1 VGPNTAAG
9 ILPIGPFARAKIRA
23 PCRRVVSAF
32 GREYGDRML
41 DKLDRPTRLR
51 LLRILAAA
59 AWVDGEVQDA
69 EREFFAGLIE
79 KLPMA
84 DDERALALGYLD
96 SPPHPA
102 EADPTKI
109 SPDHRRALMD
119 MIWRIVAADGV
130 VADEEKDAVKD
141 LEEILL
147 A

>member
-1 VGPNTAAG
+1 
-9 ILPIGPFARAKIRA
+9 
-23 PCRRVVSAF
+23 
-32 GREYGDRML
+32 ML